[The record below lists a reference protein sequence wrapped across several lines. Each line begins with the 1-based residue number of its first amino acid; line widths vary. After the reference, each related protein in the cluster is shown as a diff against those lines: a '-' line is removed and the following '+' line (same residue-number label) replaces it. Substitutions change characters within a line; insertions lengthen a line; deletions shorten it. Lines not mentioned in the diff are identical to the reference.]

1 MWLCIIFYKC
11 IEETLENE
19 LWKKDKQMH
28 PLGQA
33 IWGHI
38 WNYTVEE
45 SQTTAKQHN
54 VNTVHNMGGGGGEY
68 RSTSG
73 NCIMDSDVKG
83 VGIRIR
89 IHIR

>member
-54 VNTVHNMGGGGGEY
+54 VNTVHNMGGGNTDLPPE
-68 RSTSG
+68 
-73 NCIMDSDVKG
+73 IV
-83 VGIRIR
+83 
-89 IHIR
+89 